1 MNKLELQK
9 MANEVRK
16 GILTGVHAAK
26 AGHPGGS
33 LSAAEVFTTTIT
45 GTAFSSNVL
54 FIDFVSS
61 GLTVVHAGYTSPRS
75 SSTVSVVAMSK
86 IPTPQYITV

>member
-1 MNKLELQK
+1 
-9 MANEVRK
+9 MASCVSTRIEISFVANSSRECNS
-16 GILTGVHAAK
+16 ILD
-26 AGHPGGS
+26 

-86 IPTPQYITV
+86 IPTPQ